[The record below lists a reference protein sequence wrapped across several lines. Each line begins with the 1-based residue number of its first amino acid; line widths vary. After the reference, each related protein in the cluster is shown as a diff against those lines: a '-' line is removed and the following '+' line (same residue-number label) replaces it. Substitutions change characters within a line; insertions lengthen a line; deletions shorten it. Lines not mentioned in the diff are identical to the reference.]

1 VVGNL
6 KTAFADLKNQSSFN
20 SITPGNSQPTALSVV
35 ASTKAATGSHTVS
48 VTSLAASQRNISA
61 GFATA
66 GTSMNGGVAF
76 SLSLSVH
83 GAPAKPIAVTE
94 ATPEGVVAAINKAA
108 LGVTAELV
116 NTGDATAPFK
126 IMVKGST
133 GVAND
138 FTLKSDVGNS
148 GITATTTQG
157 STGVNE
163 TSALAFGTAL
173 TAGQTVTVGG
183 LTYTSTG
190 NTSTTELAAAFASL
204 RNGATTGPSTALG
217 AYTGTLSGFSTGPAT
232 NSTVV
237 ADSPTT
243 GDVTDIQISGAGV
256 TGLEFGTVLQTVA
269 SAALT
274 VNGVAVTS
282 STNSIEGAISGVTLN
297 LSTVTTTPLTL
308 SFSRDTTS
316 VKAKLEALVAS
327 YNDAVS
333 MLNVVS
339 DPKSTVETYGAT
351 LVGNSTVLS
360 VRNQMRAM
368 IMGDSSS
375 PAGGITALRDLGISI
390 DRTGVLQ
397 LDAAKLDVA
406 LTTKFD
412 SVVTMLSSNRE
423 NQSTFSTLSAGV
435 AGDSVKKLTALLDA
449 TGSLTTQNTNAAAK
463 ISAYNKELAKLE
475 TRLAT
480 ILARYNKQL
489 TAMDS
494 IVGQTNSMRTGLTA
508 TFDGMMAAYTN
519 K

>member
-1 VVGNL
+1 
-6 KTAFADLKNQSSFN
+6 
-20 SITPGNSQPTALSVV
+20 
-35 ASTKAATGSHTVS
+35 
-48 VTSLAASQRNISA
+48 
-61 GFATA
+61 
-66 GTSMNGGVAF
+66 
-76 SLSLSVH
+76 
-83 GAPAKPIAVTE
+83 
-94 ATPEGVVAAINKAA
+94 
-108 LGVTAELV
+108 
-116 NTGDATAPFK
+116 
-126 IMVKGST
+126 
-133 GVAND
+133 
-138 FTLKSDVGNS
+138 
-148 GITATTTQG
+148 
-157 STGVNE
+157 
-163 TSALAFGTAL
+163 
-173 TAGQTVTVGG
+173 
-183 LTYTSTG
+183 
-190 NTSTTELAAAFASL
+190 
-204 RNGATTGPSTALG
+204 
-217 AYTGTLSGFSTGPAT
+217 
-232 NSTVV
+232 
-237 ADSPTT
+237 
-243 GDVTDIQISGAGV
+243 
-256 TGLEFGTVLQTVA
+256 
-269 SAALT
+269 
-274 VNGVAVTS
+274 
-282 STNSIEGAISGVTLN
+282 
-297 LSTVTTTPLTL
+297 
-308 SFSRDTTS
+308 
-316 VKAKLEALVAS
+316 
-327 YNDAVS
+327 